1 MIFRYYPRYV
11 SLVILIIFNILITA
25 MKKQASMNFV
35 FYGISVMLI
44 VFLFGDKY
52 ILSDDAI
59 IRYFFFI
66 KKKVIKINDIKMVEI
81 ATVKKI
87 GTINIYIGKKANK
100 VKEDGYY
107 LIMSDNSRNK
117 VHSGYQNKSG
127 ITLGNYI
134 ISRYKNRN
142 RRIEKYKLFS
152 DTL

>member
-25 MKKQASMNFV
+25 IKKQDSMNFV

-87 GTINIYIGKKANK
+87 GTIDIYIGKKANK
-100 VKEDGYY
+100 VKEDGYH

-134 ISRYKNRN
+134 INKYKTHS

-152 DTL
+152 DTF